1 MDNLQPFKDKTV
13 LITGSKGMLG
23 RAFAEVLSGYSDC
36 NILALGRDELDI
48 TERAKVLALSAKN
61 PDTIIHCGAYVN
73 AEGCE
78 ENPDLC
84 YATQVE
90 GTRNVV
96 DLDLMAKAKVF
107 YPQSFLVFDGKTSPI
122 TEETLPIPQ
131 SVYGHC
137 KLEAEEIIRDKCP
150 DAIIVRMAGFFGGEE
165 KDKNFVG
172 KFVHHILKLLEEGT
186 KTFDVGDRVWQPTY
200 TLDLA
205 RNSVALLTADKSGV
219 YTMACHGE
227 ASFYELATTCVDELG
242 LNDRVSINKVSA
254 ERFNAQEKARR
265 PDRATMLNKRL
276 VEESLDLQRPWRE
289 ALKDYL
295 NRPYFKTLF
304 SSHT

>member
-1 MDNLQPFKDKTV
+1 MGNPQPFKGKTV

-23 RAFAEVLSGYSDC
+23 RAFSEVLSGYSDC

-96 DLDLMAKAKVF
+96 DLALMAKAKVF

-172 KFVHHILKLLEEGT
+172 KFVHQLLKLLEEGT

-276 VEESLDLQRPWRE
+276 VEESLD
-289 ALKDYL
+289 
-295 NRPYFKTLF
+295 F
-304 SSHT
+304 SAPGAKP